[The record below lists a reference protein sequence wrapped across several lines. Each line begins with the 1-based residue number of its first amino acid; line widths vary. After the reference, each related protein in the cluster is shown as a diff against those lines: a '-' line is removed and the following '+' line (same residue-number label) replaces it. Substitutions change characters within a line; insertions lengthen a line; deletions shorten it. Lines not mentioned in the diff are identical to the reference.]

1 MPYNIVKEMLNPIT
15 GKLTHVLLTDG
26 LSQIWE
32 LEDEKEAINIATL
45 MTQNSDSGWKYKI
58 RKNCK

>member
-1 MPYNIVKEMLNPIT
+1 MLNPIT